1 MTAESYP
8 ELKSDTTIIE
18 AQRGWAETEAQIT
31 AARRF
36 YNAAVTDLNNAVQV
50 FPGSLLAAVA
60 GITAMPYFE
69 TPPETRA
76 APDVEALLPR

>member
-1 MTAESYP
+1 M
-8 ELKSDTTIIE
+8 IE
-18 AQRGWAETEAQIT
+18 AQRSWSETEAQIT

-50 FPGSLLAAVA
+50 FPGSILAILA
-60 GITAMPYFE
+60 GARGMDYFE

-76 APDVEALLPR
+76 APSVDTLLPG

>member
-1 MTAESYP
+1 M
-8 ELKSDTTIIE
+8 IE
-18 AQRGWAETEAQIT
+18 AQRGWAEAEAQIT

-50 FPGSLLAAVA
+50 FPGSILAALA
-60 GITAMPYFE
+60 GARTMPYFE

-76 APDVEALLPR
+76 APDVDALLPR